1 MPGEPMPDRD
11 TQRLLDAAMMRQ
23 AVMDLTMPIDGHG
36 LKSSQ
41 KREAREQML
50 SAARWLFTNRHP
62 HHVFNPERLCQRL
75 GVDVRKLGAQVFA
88 KLPMERQEVIRE
100 GLRHYRCAFLPAA

>member
-1 MPGEPMPDRD
+1 MPDRD

-23 AVMDLTMPIDGHG
+23 AVIDLKMPIDGHG
-36 LKSSQ
+36 LKSHQ

-62 HHVFNPERLCQRL
+62 YHVFNPERLCQRL
-75 GVDVRKLGAQVFA
+75 GVDVRKLGAQVFSM
-88 KLPMERQEVIRE
+88 LPVERQIAIRE
-100 GLRHYRCAFLPAA
+100 GLQHYRCTFLPAA